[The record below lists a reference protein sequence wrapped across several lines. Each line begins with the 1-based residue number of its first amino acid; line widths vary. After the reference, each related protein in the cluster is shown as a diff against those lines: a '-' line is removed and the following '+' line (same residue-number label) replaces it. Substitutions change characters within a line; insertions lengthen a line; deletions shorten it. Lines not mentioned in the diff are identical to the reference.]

1 MTDYEQLAKRNQ
13 RIMLGAVAI
22 VVVMVALCFA
32 SVPLYRVFC
41 QVTGLGGTTQRA
53 DAGPKEIPAN
63 TRTITIRF
71 DAAVDGALPWKF
83 KPEVPTMPLKIG
95 EKGFTSF
102 VATNKSDKPTR
113 GIAVYNVT
121 PLKVGKYF
129 VKLQCFCFS
138 DQPLNAHQTAHLPV
152 IFYVDPKILAD
163 DNMKDVQEITL
174 SYRFYPA
181 GSRQLEDATKKLEA
195 APAE

>member
-1 MTDYEQLAKRNQ
+1 MTDYEQLARRNQ
-13 RIMLGAVAI
+13 RILLGALIV
-22 VVVMVALCFA
+22 VVVMVGLCFA
-32 SVPLYRVFC
+32 AVPLYRVFC

-53 DAGPKEIPAN
+53 DASPKEVPAD
-63 TRTITIRF
+63 TRTIIIRF
-71 DAAVDGALPWKF
+71 DAATDAALPWDF
-83 KPEVPTMPLKIG
+83 KPEKPTMPLKVG
-95 EKGFTSF
+95 QKGFTSF
-102 VATNKSDKPTR
+102 TATNKSNKPTR
-113 GIAVYNVT
+113 GIAVYNVA

-138 DQPLNAHQTAHLPV
+138 DQPLGPHQTAHLPV